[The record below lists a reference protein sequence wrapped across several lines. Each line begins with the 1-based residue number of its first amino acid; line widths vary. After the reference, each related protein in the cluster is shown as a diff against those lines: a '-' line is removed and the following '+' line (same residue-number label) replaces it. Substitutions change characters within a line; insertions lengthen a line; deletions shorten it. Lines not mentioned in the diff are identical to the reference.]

1 MLVFPQ
7 MSAVVFQY
15 FNSITHVTPTSF
27 CGLFFIPPFPPLPI
41 LILLLDFFFLF
52 SFFSPE
58 LCATDGSIVI
68 LEMLTSTSV
77 LPF

>member
-52 SFFSPE
+52 FFP
-58 LCATDGSIVI
+58 
-68 LEMLTSTSV
+68 
-77 LPF
+77 